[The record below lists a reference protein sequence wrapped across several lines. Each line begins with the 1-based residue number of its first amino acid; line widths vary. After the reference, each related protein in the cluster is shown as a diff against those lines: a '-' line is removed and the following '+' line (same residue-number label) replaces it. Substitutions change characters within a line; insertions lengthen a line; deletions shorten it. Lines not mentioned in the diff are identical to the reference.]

1 MTQSVERGW
10 DLQSQRVGGP
20 PADILGSQLA
30 LIPMSYAG
38 VSFFLCRV
46 HTTNKQRINVSSA
59 ELLPKQTPSKPSVPV
74 DFNEERN
81 PPTAA
86 ALLSEQMKSCS

>member
-59 ELLPKQTPSKPSVPV
+59 ELLPKQTHQANHQCLLISMK
-74 DFNEERN
+74 NETLRQ
-81 PPTAA
+81 PRLYLA
-86 ALLSEQMKSCS
+86 SR